1 MDNSAVLLRSKQD
14 VIDLVNSGRAISRR
28 GWLIVLIA
36 LGGVFIDAYDF
47 TSLGIG
53 AVQLQTQFHLT
64 AFQLGSLTAS
74 MGLGAFVGALY
85 GGYYVDKIGRLKTFL
100 LDLFFFIGAAIF
112 AALAPNLWILLI
124 FRFLMGIGVG
134 LDFPV
139 ALSFI
144 AEYTATNRKGR
155 SINLW
160 QTMWYV
166 AAAAGYIVIIP
177 INQLGAGTN
186 LWRYAVGFGAIPAI
200 VVLVLRYMYMDESPM
215 WAASRGDLIGAANIL
230 RKTYGIN
237 AVVAPDANTTSTS
250 GETETSAIS
259 LKDFALLFSGR
270 YRLRTILSAVIGM
283 TQSMEYFALGF
294 YLPTVS
300 LLIFGKGL
308 TTALIG
314 SAIFNLFGILG
325 GFLNVRATQR
335 LGLRRLALIG
345 YTGVIIALLALG
357 LFGKVAPILIAAF
370 FVALFIAAHSFGQGT
385 VGMSMGTM
393 SYPTA
398 IRGIGSGFTQAMI
411 RVGSICGFYFFPLV
425 LASNGLYRTLL
436 FLAIVPFVGLVVTLL
451 IKWDPMQHNVDA
463 EEVTLANE
471 VTAIRRE
478 ASLS

>member
-1 MDNSAVLLRSKQD
+1 MDNSAVVLRSKQD

-28 GWLIVLIA
+28 SWLIVLIA

-53 AVQLQTQFHLT
+53 AVQLQTEFHLT

-112 AALAPNLWILLI
+112 AALAPNLWVLLI

-155 SINLW
+155 SVNLW
-160 QTMWYV
+160 QTMWYI
-166 AAAAGYIVIIP
+166 AAAAGYLIIIP
-177 INQLGAGTN
+177 INLSGVGIN

-200 VVLVLRYMYMDESPM
+200 IVLALRYMYMDESPM
-215 WAASRGDLIGAANIL
+215 WAASRGDLAGAANIL

-237 AVVAPDANTTSTS
+237 AVVAPDVVHTNAAP
-250 GETETSAIS
+250 ETSAIS
-259 LKDFALLFSGR
+259 LKDFALLFTSR
-270 YRLRTILSAVIGM
+270 YRLRTILAAIIGM

-300 LLIFGKGL
+300 LLLFGKGL

-325 GFLNVRATQR
+325 GFLNIRATHR
-335 LGLRRLALIG
+335 LGLRRLALVG
-345 YTGVIIALLALG
+345 YIGVIIALLVLG
-357 LFGKVAPILIAAF
+357 LFGKVVPILIAAF
-370 FVALFIAAHSFGQGT
+370 FVALFITAHAFGQGT

-436 FLAIVPFVGLVVTLL
+436 FLVIVPFVGLVVTLF
-451 IKWDPMQHNVDA
+451 IKWDPMHHNVDA

-471 VTAIRRE
+471 GTVVRAT
-478 ASLS
+478 SVS

>member
-1 MDNSAVLLRSKQD
+1 MNDSAVLLRSKQD
-14 VIDLVNSGRAISRR
+14 VIDLVNSGRAVSKK

-124 FRFLMGIGVG
+124 FRFLMGVGVG

-160 QTMWYV
+160 QMMWYI

-177 INQLGAGTN
+177 IYQLGAGVN

-215 WAASRGDLIGAANIL
+215 WAASRGDLAGAANIL

-237 AVVAPDANTTSTS
+237 AVVAPDVTGARIA
-250 GETETSAIS
+250 TETSAIS
-259 LKDFALLFSGR
+259 LKDFALLFTSR
-270 YRLRTILSAVIGM
+270 YRLRTILAAVIGM

-300 LLIFGKGL
+300 LLLFGKGL

-325 GFLNVRATQR
+325 GFLNTRATQR

-345 YTGVIIALLALG
+345 YTGVIIALLTLG
-357 LFGKVAPILIAAF
+357 LFGKVAPIFIAAF

-425 LASNGLYRTLL
+425 LASNGLYSTLL
-436 FLAIVPFVGLVVTLL
+436 FLAVVPFIGLIVTSL

-471 VTAIRRE
+471 GTAIR
-478 ASLS
+478 ATSLS